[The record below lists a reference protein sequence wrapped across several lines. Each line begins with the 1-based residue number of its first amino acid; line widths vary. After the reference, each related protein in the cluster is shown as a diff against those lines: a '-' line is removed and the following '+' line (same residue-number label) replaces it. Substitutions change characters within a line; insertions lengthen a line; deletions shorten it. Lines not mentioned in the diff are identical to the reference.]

1 MRSRGTVVALAMVM
15 AATAT
20 LAVFLYIQGIEE
32 AAASGGNNV
41 SVIVAKEDV
50 PAGAALND
58 LISEGIFDKQT
69 VPDDLVV
76 PGAVTS
82 LTQLDG
88 RETSAGIVAGEQ
100 VTTARL
106 RGGSGRLP
114 GGALGIPEG
123 HQALTIPLESARVVG
138 GAVQAGDHVTMF
150 ASFSGS
156 GQSQVAATVSLVPD
170 AKILEVDQP
179 NEDEGV
185 GEGAGETLLITLALE
200 PRDGLKVVFALEQGS
215 IWLSLLAPEQ
225 QGAAQPPV
233 SFSEVIE

>member
-1 MRSRGTVVALAMVM
+1 MKSRGTVVALAMVM
-15 AATAT
+15 AITAT

-32 AAASGGNNV
+32 AAASGPNSV
-41 SVIVAKEDV
+41 SVIVANEDV
-50 PAGAALND
+50 PAGASLND
-58 LISEGIFDKQT
+58 LIAEGIFNKES
-69 VPDDLVV
+69 VPEDLVI

-100 VTTARL
+100 VTSARL

-114 GGALGIPEG
+114 GGTLGIPEG

-138 GAVQAGDHVTMF
+138 GAVQAGDRVTLF

-156 GQSQVAATVSLVPD
+156 GQFQTAATVSLVPD
-170 AKILEVDQP
+170 AKVLEINQS
-179 NEDEGV
+179 NEA
-185 GEGAGETLLITLALE
+185 EGAGEGETLLITLALE
-200 PRDGLKVVFALEQGS
+200 PRDGQKVVFALEQGS